1 MRRTQSKGL
10 QLMKLTIVCCASL
23 SLLSVSCEAKVPDHE
38 AFTHQKRSLPTA
50 GVPASPASV
59 PAVTT
64 PASVTN
70 ASNPQTPSDPRA
82 CQKLPITPDT
92 WKLLD
97 IDNTLKSLP
106 GGQNMTMAQYA
117 AANGARNFICGIGEN
132 CNAGQLCHPVKAPAW
147 QVLYATQEYT
157 SFMNALTD
165 SINYS
170 LSQLQAVAASMCQ
183 DLIENISD
191 SRFEV
196 DLKWIFTDMYRG
208 IAYGAT
214 ALLLITFFASGVLGA
229 FQVAAEILF
238 LTGIGAG
245 IAAWIQG
252 APKTAS
258 FVSWSK
264 LSFYIT
270 QAQGDLAR
278 HVTEATEKSFTDG
291 ITSENG
297 LAKVLAGGHFF
308 NPASPVGLMETTEKT
323 IMRVVQGR
331 LLARLLRAQNA
342 YVTITPDDCHGK
354 GPGGAREGDDHLSYC
369 DPNQKLLFN
378 VVRAHKKKTINTV
391 YGASS
396 VTNKYGF
403 SVEYIVKNSWECQ
416 KKYGNFEHDV
426 FADITKVSPNDIMS
440 EDCVINLP
448 VCDMRDDY
456 VRNLKYSRH
465 KTTTYACRHGA
476 GLPI

>member
-10 QLMKLTIVCCASL
+10 QLMKLTIFC
-23 SLLSVSCEAKVPDHE
+23 
-38 AFTHQKRSLPTA
+38 TRSISDRLTYLHPSAA

-106 GGQNMTMAQYA
+106 G
-117 AANGARNFICGIGEN
+117 
-132 CNAGQLCHPVKAPAW
+132 APAW

-170 LSQLQAVAASMCQ
+170 LSQLQ
-183 DLIENISD
+183 
-191 SRFEV
+191 
-196 DLKWIFTDMYRG
+196 
-208 IAYGAT
+208 AT

-258 FVSWSK
+258 FVSPKEILPGMSPK
-264 LSFYIT
+264 LQKT
-270 QAQGDLAR
+270 
-278 HVTEATEKSFTDG
+278 
-291 ITSENG
+291 
-297 LAKVLAGGHFF
+297 KVLAGGHFF
-308 NPASPVGLMETTEKT
+308 NPASPVGLMETTEK
-323 IMRVVQGR
+323 QSC
-331 LLARLLRAQNA
+331 NA

-369 DPNQKLLFN
+369 DPNQKLYGLFN

-448 VCDMRDDY
+448 VCDMRDDCTKPPPMHADTGIL
-456 VRNLKYSRH
+456 N
-465 KTTTYACRHGA
+465 A
-476 GLPI
+476 LP